1 MCGAALKPVDFC
13 LHRPA
18 SIDEAVSLLA
28 EFGDEAK
35 VLAGGQSLVPLLN
48 FRLARPSHVI
58 DIGRLPLSSVAIG
71 GGWVS
76 VGALTR
82 QARLSALAGPCPLV
96 AAAVPWI
103 AHPPIRARGT
113 LGGSLAHADPAAE
126 LPAVA
131 VALDATF
138 CLADGRTIPA
148 ASFFRGYL
156 TTALS
161 WADLLVAVQFPV
173 APAGTSACF
182 EEVARR
188 RGDFALVGCA
198 AQVTALDG
206 VVSDVRICLSG
217 VASVPVRCR
226 SAEDLL
232 RGQRVRPDVLAAAAD
247 AAVAGL
253 TPPCDLHASGDYRRH
268 LAHVLIRR
276 AVLRSLPARPC
287 TPSDQ
292 F

>member
-18 SIDEAVSLLA
+18 SIDEAVALLA
-28 EFGDEAK
+28 AHGDEAK

-58 DIGRLPLSSVAIG
+58 DIGRLPLSSVAISG
-71 GGWVS
+71 GQVS

-82 QARLSALAGPCPLV
+82 QARLSSLAGPCPLV

-148 ASFFRGYL
+148 ASFFAGYL
-156 TTALS
+156 TTAL
-161 WADLLVAVQFPV
+161 AETDLLVAVQFP
-173 APAGTSACF
+173 AAGPGTRACF

-198 AQVTALDG
+198 AQVTSLDG
-206 VVSDVRICLSG
+206 VVSEARICLSG

-226 SAEDLL
+226 PAEDLL
-232 RGQRVRPDVLAAAAD
+232 RGRSASPDLVATAAD
-247 AAVAGL
+247 LAVADL
-253 TPPCDLHASGDYRRH
+253 APPSDLHASADYRHH
-268 LAHVLIRR
+268 LARVLVRR
-276 AVLRSLPARPC
+276 ALTRCLPP
-287 TPSDQ
+287 P
-292 F
+292 